1 MQKSVGELIKEEN
14 KFIVPYYQRGYRWG
28 KVQIFALLNDL
39 FGFYEKT
46 IEGNINY
53 KYYSLQP
60 LVVKYDK
67 NNEIYRLI
75 DGQQRLTTICLI
87 LSAFEN
93 FSGAKEKLKFNI
105 SYDREGSKKFLY
117 KIKDDD
123 FRKKEAKTNIDF
135 TYMAN
140 AYECVETWINDKKFT
155 DDNIDDFML
164 FLRRGSSSHE
174 DKDINKNIRFIW
186 YVLPDSEDEFST
198 FIRLN
203 IGKIPLTNAELIKS
217 FILQNIDMKNKEKRF
232 EVSKEWDDIEYSLQK
247 NDFFGFL
254 SKSKLDT
261 RIELL
266 FQIFLR
272 KEEYKEFELYD
283 LFVKYY
289 DDLLLKN
296 SVLPKDKQK
305 KPEKIIKDIW
315 KKIKE
320 IFHTT
325 KYWFEDREFYHLIG
339 YLVSIDENII
349 NIWDEYDM
357 HEGKDSFKFSVIKKI
372 YTKLQVNIENDHIS
386 FHDDMLND
394 LYYKHKDISRV
405 LLLFNVITLINSAK
419 DTYMKF
425 SFDLYNSE
433 RWSIEHI
440 NPQTDQIKNNIR
452 KQEFILELKT
462 LNNEEVNLVLLK
474 LETKEI
480 DRDQATEKLEDIF
493 RDKDIEKDNDNII
506 NLTLLSSGIN
516 SSLKNNFFPI
526 KRKMII
532 DKDKNGEF
540 IPIATKN
547 LFLKYYS
554 DFTKDDCNMFKW
566 RKSDGGSYLRTMN
579 DQFIEFFKGI
589 EDGN

>member
-1 MQKSVGELIKEEN
+1 MQKSVGEIIKDGN

-28 KVQIFALLNDL
+28 EVQVYALLNDL
-39 FGFYEKT
+39 FDFYKKT
-46 IEGNINY
+46 IEGDKDY

-67 NNEIYRLI
+67 KEKIYRLI
-75 DGQQRLTTICLI
+75 DGQQRLTTMHLI

-105 SYDREGSKKFLY
+105 SYDREGSEDFLY
-117 KIKDDD
+117 NIKDDG
-123 FRKKEAKTNIDF
+123 FRKEKAKENIDF
-135 TYMAN
+135 TYMSK
-140 AYECVETWINDKKFT
+140 AYKYVEQWIKDNEFT
-155 DDNIDDFML
+155 DDDIDDFMQ
-164 FLRRGSSSHE
+164 FLRRGRLSSKDE

-203 IGKIPLTNAELIKS
+203 IGKIPLTNSELIKS
-217 FILQNIDMKNKEKRF
+217 FILQNKDIKNEEKRF
-232 EVSKEWDDIEYSLQK
+232 EISKEWDDIEYSLQK

-254 SKSKLDT
+254 SKSELDT

-266 FQIFLR
+266 FQILLR
-272 KEEYKEFELYD
+272 QEEYKEFELYD
-283 LFVKYY
+283 NFAKKYEHANIVK
-289 DDLLLKN
+289 
-296 SVLPKDKQK
+296 
-305 KPEKIIKDIW
+305 IW

-325 KYWFEDREFYHLIG
+325 KYWFENREFYHLIG
-339 YLVSIDENII
+339 YLISIDENII
-349 NIWDEYDM
+349 NIWNEYDM
-357 HEGKDSFKFSVIKKI
+357 HEGKDSFKFSILKKI
-372 YTKLQVNIENDHIS
+372 YDKLDVSIEDNKIS
-386 FHDDMLND
+386 FHGDMLND
-394 LYYKHKDISRV
+394 LYYKHKDTSRV
-405 LLLFNVITLINSAK
+405 LLLFNIITLINSAK

-433 RWSIEHI
+433 KWSIEHI

-452 KQEFILELKT
+452 KKGFISELKALSNEHVNIVLLELK
-462 LNNEEVNLVLLK
+462 NEK
-474 LETKEI
+474 I
-480 DRDQATEKLEDIF
+480 DRDQATERLEDIF

-506 NLTLLSSGIN
+506 NLTLLSSGVN

-532 DKDKNGEF
+532 NKDKNGEF

-554 DFTKDDCNMFKW
+554 DFSKDKCDMFKW
-566 RKSDGGSYLRTMN
+566 SKSDGESYLKTIN

-589 EDGN
+589 GNGN